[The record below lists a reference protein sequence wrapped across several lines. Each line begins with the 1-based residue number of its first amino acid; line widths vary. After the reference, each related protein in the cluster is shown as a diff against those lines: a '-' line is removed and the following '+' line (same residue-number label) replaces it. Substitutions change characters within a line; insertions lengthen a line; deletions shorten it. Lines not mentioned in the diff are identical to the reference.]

1 MDVANT
7 IVSSSIPIL
16 QSSTVSS
23 VQPAA
28 PLFHSSNTH
37 PVESVSNNVLT
48 ILPDLSS
55 SPTPVSNDHAFPVLS
70 LPSSSF
76 ASTSQPSVSL
86 NIPPNHLQPLTPL
99 NLSVTSDDFSL
110 PTFFTDLPAN
120 SNNSHTSAETLSF
133 SPVSTNSFSFP
144 WSGVSHNNR
153 SFDQS
158 YPRSSTPVRSSLP
171 TDFSVKDNLTCAG
184 NPSSSFYNILPGQAH
199 PENIPNLEVWLP
211 RKLIAFLER
220 LIWC

>member
-1 MDVANT
+1 MTEEDKKFVESWRLKNDEKAASKRRINNDEVAVSKAKKKPLSSLTTGSSCATTYPPMDVANT

-86 NIPPNHLQPLTPL
+86 NIPPNHLLPLTPL
-99 NLSVTSDDFSL
+99 NLSVTSDDLSL
-110 PTFFTDLPAN
+110 PTVITRTHLQKLY
-120 SNNSHTSAETLSF
+120 LS
-133 SPVSTNSFSFP
+133 VQSTQTHSLFL
-144 WSGVSHNNR
+144 GVVSHIIIALLINLIPGVLLPC
-153 SFDQS
+153 DQVF
-158 YPRSSTPVRSSLP
+158 RQV
-171 TDFSVKDNLTCAG
+171 F
-184 NPSSSFYNILPGQAH
+184 Q
-199 PENIPNLEVWLP
+199 
-211 RKLIAFLER
+211 
-220 LIWC
+220 